1 MSGLKDDIID
11 VVEALVKAGLTLGAV
26 YFTFYFINRICFEE
40 IPESSIRF
48 ADMVLG
54 ALIGIL
60 GVLSKVI
67 YDSFTKG
74 R

>member
-1 MSGLKDDIID
+1 MPSLKDDIID
-11 VVEALVKAGLTLGAV
+11 VVEALVKAGLT
-26 YFTFYFINRICFEE
+26 FFINRICFEE